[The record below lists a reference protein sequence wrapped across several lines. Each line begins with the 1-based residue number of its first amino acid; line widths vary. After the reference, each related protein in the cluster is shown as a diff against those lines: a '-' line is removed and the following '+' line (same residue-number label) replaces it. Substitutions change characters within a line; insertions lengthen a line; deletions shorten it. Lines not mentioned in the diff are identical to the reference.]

1 MQDKALEKPFNLGLR
16 VMSAL
21 FLPAKQLGLWFPKTC
36 LGSSEHALAS
46 NHKLKQQTPM
56 SAQAKCFFFFFV
68 PVDLQQRSS
77 QVEHLLKQK
86 VSSLLSWCWHTFKMK
101 KKNSYVLW
109 ETMILRSS
117 LFSDNKG
124 KCLVY
129 YHIQYPLITSKAIS
143 SQIKPLRFKESA
155 SLSVNNVLKILTFTN
170 I

>member
-1 MQDKALEKPFNLGLR
+1 MSWIFRACTGFKPQTETTNTNER
-16 VMSAL
+16 
-21 FLPAKQLGLWFPKTC
+21 
-36 LGSSEHALAS
+36 SSKML
-46 NHKLKQQTPM
+46 
-56 SAQAKCFFFFFV
+56 FFFV

-155 SLSVNNVLKILTFTN
+155 SLSVKNVLKILTFTN

>member
-1 MQDKALEKPFNLGLR
+1 MSWIFRACTGFKPQTETTNTNER
-16 VMSAL
+16 
-21 FLPAKQLGLWFPKTC
+21 
-36 LGSSEHALAS
+36 SSKML
-46 NHKLKQQTPM
+46 
-56 SAQAKCFFFFFV
+56 FFFFV

-86 VSSLLSWCWHTFKMK
+86 VSSLLSWCWHTFKM

-155 SLSVNNVLKILTFTN
+155 SLSVKNVLKILTFTN